1 MNKFVVLA
9 ALVVCAFAAPQRMVL
24 SRLPSSVILNGKYLL
39 IPDNKIVGGTEV
51 VPNSL
56 PFQISL
62 QRRYFSGFSHSC
74 GGSILNEN
82 TILNAAHCVEGIN
95 DVTIFRVV
103 AGEHD
108 LTQVSGLEQNRDV
121 SSYLMHPD
129 FDTNTFF
136 SDIALIYLTTPLDLS
151 VPSAKAVNL
160 PPPVTEFDPP
170 AGTITTVSGWGKT
183 SSGGSI
189 SNVLLSVDVPIVADA
204 DCNAAYAGPFDP
216 NPVLPSMLCAG
227 GQPGGVDSCQG
238 DSGGPLF
245 TGTGADVVQHGI
257 VSWGRASGC
266 ALADY
271 PGVYTQVSYFLDWI
285 AANTR

>member
-1 MNKFVVLA
+1 MNKIVILA
-9 ALVVCAFAAPQRMVL
+9 TLIACAYAAPRRMVL
-24 SRLPSSVILNGKYLL
+24 PRLPASVIASGKYEL
-39 IPDNKIVGGTEV
+39 IPGDKIVGGTEV

-62 QRRYFSGFSHSC
+62 QRKSSTGIYSQSC
-74 GGSILNEN
+74 GGSIINEY
-82 TILNAAHCVEGIN
+82 TILDAAHCVDGVN

-108 LTQVSGLEQNRDV
+108 LSRVSGLEQNRDV

-129 FDTNTFF
+129 YDTSTSSN
-136 SDIALIYLTTPLDLS
+136 DIALIYLTTPLDLS

-160 PPPVTEFDPP
+160 PPPATEFDPP
-170 AGTITTVSGWGKT
+170 AGTITTVSGWGTT

-189 SNVLLSVDVPIVADA
+189 SNVLLSVDVPIVSDA

-216 NPVLPSMLCAG
+216 NPIFPSMLCAG
-227 GQPGGVDSCQG
+227 GPPGGVDSCQG

-245 TGTGADVVQHGI
+245 TGSGADAVQHGV
-257 VSWGRASGC
+257 VSWGRGC

-285 AANTR
+285 AANRR

>member
-1 MNKFVVLA
+1 MNKLITLV
-9 ALVVCAFAAPQRMVL
+9 ALVACAFAAPQRMVL
-24 SRLPSSVILNGKYLL
+24 PRLPSSVILNGKYKL
-39 IPDNKIVGGTEV
+39 IPDERIVGGTEV

-62 QRRYFSGFSHSC
+62 QRRSFSGFSQSC

-108 LTQVSGLEQNRDV
+108 LSQVSGLEQNRDV

-129 FDTNTFF
+129 YESRTYFN
-136 SDIALIYLTTPLDLS
+136 DIALIYLTTPLDLS

-160 PPPVTEFDPP
+160 PPPATEFDPP
-170 AGTITTVSGWGKT
+170 AGTITTVSGWGTT
-183 SSGGSI
+183 SYGGSI
-189 SNVLLSVDVPIVADA
+189 SNVLLSVAILIVSDA

-216 NPVLPSMLCAG
+216 NPIFPSMLCAG
-227 GQPGGVDSCQG
+227 GLTDGIDSCQG

-245 TGTGADVVQHGI
+245 TGTGADAVQHGI
-257 VSWGRASGC
+257 VSWGRPPC
-266 ALADY
+266 AVAEY

-285 AANTR
+285 AANRR

>member
-1 MNKFVVLA
+1 MNKLIVLA
-9 ALVVCAFAAPQRMVL
+9 ALVACAFAAPQRMVL
-24 SRLPSSVILNGKYLL
+24 PRLPSSVILNGKYQL
-39 IPDNKIVGGTEV
+39 IPENKIVGGTEV

-62 QRRYFSGFSHSC
+62 QRRSFGGFSQSC

-82 TILNAAHCVEGIN
+82 TILNAAHCVDGVN

-103 AGEHD
+103 VGEHD
-108 LTQVSGLEQNRDV
+108 LSQVSGLEQNRDV

-129 FDTNTFF
+129 YDTSTSSN
-136 SDIALIYLTTPLDLS
+136 DIALIYLTAPLDLS

-170 AGTITTVSGWGKT
+170 AGTITTVSGWGTT

-189 SNVLLSVDVPIVADA
+189 SNVLLSVDVPIVSDA
-204 DCNAAYAGPFDP
+204 DCNAAYAGLFDP
-216 NPVLPSMLCAG
+216 NPIFPSMLCAG
-227 GQPGGVDSCQG
+227 GPAGGIDSCQG

-245 TGTGADVVQHGI
+245 TGTGADAVQHGI
-257 VSWGRASGC
+257 ISWGRGC

-271 PGVYTQVSYFLDWI
+271 PGVYTQVSYFIDWI
-285 AANTR
+285 AANRR